1 MSTSANQ
8 GAGQEEFERARRIV
22 ESVLRDLGL
31 DPAQSHLATTD
42 GSTAWTLQRG
52 SAEVLV
58 FLNPPRAKSPS
69 FVRVVSPIW
78 RLPAENQSA
87 VFRRLLEMNALDL
100 FGAAFGLMGE
110 DAVLVSERATRDM
123 DRSEVEEL
131 LQNIGAAADY
141 FDDWLVTQFGGAR
154 LADLRAV

>member
-1 MSTSANQ
+1 MSTSMDH
-8 GAGQEEFERARRIV
+8 GAGQEDFERSRRIV

-31 DPAQSHLATTD
+31 DPDASRLATTD
-42 GSTAWTLQRG
+42 GATAWTLQRG

-58 FLNPPRAKSPS
+58 FLNPARAKSPS
-69 FVRVVSPIW
+69 FVRFVSPIW
-78 RLPAENQSA
+78 RLPTENQPA
-87 VFRRLLEMNALDL
+87 IFRKLLEMNALDL

-131 LQNIGAAADY
+131 LENIGAAADY
-141 FDDWLVTQFGGAR
+141 FDDWLVTHFGGQR
-154 LADLRAV
+154 LADLRGA